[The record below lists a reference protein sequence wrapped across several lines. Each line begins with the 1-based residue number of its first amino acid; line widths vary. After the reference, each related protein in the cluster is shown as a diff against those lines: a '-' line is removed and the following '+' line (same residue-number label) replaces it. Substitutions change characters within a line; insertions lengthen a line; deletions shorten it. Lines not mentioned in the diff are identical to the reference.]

1 METMLYLFGSYLDN
15 EVSRRQK
22 EQLRVLKNYIG
33 DKDTLLNGSNS
44 NKVTGIKLSS
54 GNGFPECLREA
65 VIANEGEDLS
75 GFCHSDY
82 KFSTFVS
89 RFEDPSYNPLQE
101 YGDSIKELR
110 TKTLKQLQAKGSS
123 ELHSLRNLEKA
134 RNEKDPTAATARKVA
149 QCLRDQFNPKKNAQ
163 NLTVKQKMKLLTELE
178 TIAASR
184 GQTMLSEIRLNWDV
198 AEKIIID
205 NKNENQMLNKL
216 WKESEPKR
224 KKTKT
229 GTSVD
234 AAERRVILGLSS
246 CQNVENQSKRR
257 KRKRKANDS
266 PSNKA
271 EAKRQK
277 ETS

>member
-1 METMLYLFGSYLDN
+1 MSTRSVQSE
-15 EVSRRQK
+15 K
-22 EQLRVLKNYIG
+22 ECTEPDR
-33 DKDTLLNGSNS
+33 
-44 NKVTGIKLSS
+44 
-54 GNGFPECLREA
+54 
-65 VIANEGEDLS
+65 
-75 GFCHSDY
+75 
-82 KFSTFVS
+82 
-89 RFEDPSYNPLQE
+89 
-101 YGDSIKELR
+101 
-110 TKTLKQLQAKGSS
+110 
-123 ELHSLRNLEKA
+123 
-134 RNEKDPTAATARKVA
+134 
-149 QCLRDQFNPKKNAQ
+149 
-163 NLTVKQKMKLLTELE
+163 VKQKMELLTKLE

-234 AAERRVILGLSS
+234 AAERRVILGPSS

>member
-1 METMLYLFGSYLDN
+1 METMLYLFGWYLDN

-22 EQLRVLKNYIG
+22 QQLRVLKNYVG
-33 DKDTLLNGSNS
+33 DKGTLLNGSNS

-110 TKTLKQLQAKGSS
+110 TKTLKQLQAKESS
-123 ELHSLRNLEKA
+123 ELQCLPNLEKA
-134 RNEKDPTAATARKVA
+134 KNKKDPNVATARKVA
-149 QCLRDQFNPKKNAQ
+149 ECLRDQFNPKKNARD
-163 NLTVKQKMKLLTELE
+163 LTVEQKMKLLTELE
-178 TIAASR
+178 TIAASG
-184 GQTMLSEIRLNWDV
+184 GQTVLSKIRLNWNV
-198 AEKIIID
+198 VEKIIID
-205 NKNENQMLNKL
+205 NKNENQVLNKL
-216 WKESEPKR
+216 WKDSQPKR
-224 KKTKT
+224 KKTGT
-229 GTSVD
+229 GG
-234 AAERRVILGLSS
+234 AAEGRVILGQSS
-246 CQNVENQSKRR
+246 RPNVENPSKRKGQ
-257 KRKRKANDS
+257 KRRADDSMSRKAE
-266 PSNKA
+266 K
-271 EAKRQK
+271 KRLK